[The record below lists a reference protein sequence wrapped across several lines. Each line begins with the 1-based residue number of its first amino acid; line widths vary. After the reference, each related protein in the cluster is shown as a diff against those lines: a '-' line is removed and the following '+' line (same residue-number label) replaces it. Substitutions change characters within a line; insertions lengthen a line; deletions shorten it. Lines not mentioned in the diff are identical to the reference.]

1 MFLENYST
9 EKVETNSDKAQQALQ
24 MRSYLKG
31 VGFPLSQL
39 FRVQF
44 PLTPKE
50 TGSGRLKPTL
60 QAAGVPTHGQQR
72 PVL

>member
-39 FRVQF
+39 FRV
-44 PLTPKE
+44 
-50 TGSGRLKPTL
+50 R
-60 QAAGVPTHGQQR
+60 AG
-72 PVL
+72 